1 MAEMVKIVHDDYEKI
16 VDTCFWLSQDYV
28 LKFNVELNR
37 RSKNSDKTNFHK
49 EVGYAIN
56 GEYRVNINREIM
68 AYLSIESSKR
78 SESGEKINIRIGM
91 DEIYFFQYKL
101 QEVVRWFT
109 SSEYKD
115 LFAKQDG
122 RIFMPSRVE
131 PIRVYVRYGSYIEFE
146 PAIKN
151 ISYNEQVIGVLMY
164 LNSDGISTFLD
175 VNKLLSF
182 SYFISNFNIYQAAIT
197 LINYLGR
204 PVNGTHYYNMNAMPP
219 ATPNNKPKIVQNYGF
234 LKRVGAKDEEGG

>member
-1 MAEMVKIVHDDYEKI
+1 MAEMCKIVHDDYEKI

-28 LKFNVELNR
+28 MKFNVELNR
-37 RSKNSDKTNFHK
+37 RNKDTKTNFHK

-56 GEYRVNINREIM
+56 GDYRVNINREIN

-78 SESGEKINIRIGM
+78 SESGDKVNIKIGM
-91 DEIYFFQYKL
+91 DEIYFFQYRL

-109 SSEYKD
+109 SKEYKD

-122 RIFMPSRVE
+122 RIFILSKVE
-131 PIRVYVRYGSYIEFE
+131 PIRVYVRYGYYIEFE
-146 PAIKN
+146 PAIRN
-151 ISYNEQVIGVLMY
+151 ISFNEQSIGVMMY
-164 LNSDGISTFLD
+164 LNSDGVSTFLD
-175 VNKLLSF
+175 ANKLLSF

-204 PVNGTHYYNMNAMPP
+204 PENGTHYYDMNAMMSG
-219 ATPNNKPKIVQNYGF
+219 TPRPVQNYGF
-234 LKRVGAKDEEGG
+234 LSRVGATQKDKEGG